1 MQEGGTRTASA
12 ICMNEVE
19 TMVLNRDDFNGVLRK
34 ATQQAW
40 HWPGVAWR
48 GRRSATAAADEC
60 VSPPAQYRRSDV
72 CVRARASRRHGFV
85 RTSVQPTSHS
95 ATRS

>member
-40 HWPGVAWR
+40 HWPGVAWHWS
-48 GRRSATAAADEC
+48 GMAL
-60 VSPPAQYRRSDV
+60 V
-72 CVRARASRRHGFV
+72 RHGGV
-85 RTSVQPTSHS
+85 LRK
-95 ATRS
+95 ATQQAWH